1 MAKTLRMPARLV
13 LDAVERWASG
23 CYMLREIE
31 LLVEAVDQ
39 QATRD
44 AEQSHRVHS
53 AGRLDSL
60 LVPFKPWEAP
70 FARKIGGWAW
80 NTCRLVGIEVK
91 VDRADLMAGLRKN
104 QLGRYAEGVSAV
116 YLATPKGLVKTSD
129 VPARFG
135 HLEIYKGD
143 SSSGQP
149 MYRCVCKR
157 HAEFSDQQPAPQMFW
172 KLLSM
177 ITSNHHARERE
188 LEGRWNKARKKIG
201 VAASRAIAAALGQ
214 LDGEA

>member
-1 MAKTLRMPARLV
+1 MGSVMRRLPASMV

-31 LLVEAVDQ
+31 LLVEAVDR

-44 AEQSHRVHS
+44 AEQSHRVRS

-157 HAEFSDQQPAPQMFW
+157 HAQFGDQQPAPADVLEAAVDDHEQPPRPR
-172 KLLSM
+172 
-177 ITSNHHARERE
+177 ARVGGAVEQGTQKDRR
-188 LEGRWNKARKKIG
+188 GSQPGYRSSTGPA
-201 VAASRAIAAALGQ
+201 
-214 LDGEA
+214 